1 LSDGLLRTWKF
12 DHDSGRLALS
22 LGFSSPRTGRLPGRL
37 LASLPALFSMRAYGH
52 GFGLRYD
59 LPLPLGLWIIG
70 AACAIV
76 FSFVVVAIAVRANAS
91 VKSPAQPNLRRGQL
105 DNAVISPNIRLI
117 AQLFAVAALILVV
130 VAGMIGDQIP
140 TRNLAPTAIWIAWWV
155 GFSYLSA
162 FVGNVWSVVNPW
174 ATIFDWCERILSKP
188 RAQRRAKVNWPERVG
203 VWPGIALFIVF
214 AWLELIWDGRSIPS
228 QLAWLAIGFS
238 VLTWTGMFIF
248 GRNTWLT
255 HADPFALAFSVL
267 SKFGPIDICIERG
280 ICGACAADKKTG
292 RSDPGEALDRGDRC
306 YRGADSRWR
315 WILRPPGVGL
325 LDTENVSRSLSVF
338 VVVMLSTVTF
348 DGLMATPIWQRIEN
362 TLYTA
367 LPVLGDG
374 RLAFINT
381 LGLFAF
387 CVTFLVVY
395 RLVATLI
402 AYASGNRMTPDAASQ
417 AFVLTLVPIAIA
429 YLVAHY
435 LSYFLVQGQLLFR
448 LASDPFGFGW
458 NILGTAH
465 FRPDIGIVGARFVWY
480 TSLAAIVLGHVAAVS
495 LAHIVALRSFDDPR
509 LAIRS
514 QIPMLVLMVAYTM
527 MSLWII
533 AQPIVE

>member
-1 LSDGLLRTWKF
+1 
-12 DHDSGRLALS
+12 
-22 LGFSSPRTGRLPGRL
+22 
-37 LASLPALFSMRAYGH
+37 MRAYGH

-59 LPLPLGLWIIG
+59 LPLPLSLWIIG
-70 AACAIV
+70 AACVIV
-76 FSFVVVAIAVRANAS
+76 LSFLVISIAVRANAS
-91 VKSPAQPNLRRGQL
+91 VEAPAQPDLLRWQI
-105 DNAVISPNIRLI
+105 DNGVTSPKVRLI

-130 VAGMIGDQIP
+130 VAGIIGDQTP

-162 FVGNVWSVVNPW
+162 FVGNAWSVVNPW
-174 ATIFDWCERILSKP
+174 AAIFDWCERILSTP
-188 RAQRRAKVNWPERVG
+188 RAPRRAKVDWPESVG

-214 AWLELIWDGRSIPS
+214 AWLELIWEGRSVPS
-228 QLAWLAIGFS
+228 HLAWLAIGFS

-248 GRNTWLT
+248 GRSAWLT
-255 HADPFALAFSVL
+255 HADPFALAFGVL
-267 SKFGPIDICIERG
+267 SKFGPIDIRIEHG
-280 ICGACAADKKTG
+280 ICGTCAAEKEMVG
-292 RSDPGEALDRGDRC
+292 SEPGEALDRDRR
-306 YRGADSRWR
+306 YRASDSHGTLT
-315 WILRPPGVGL
+315 LRAPGVGL
-325 LDTENVSRSLSVF
+325 LDNENISQSLSVF

-348 DGLMATPIWQRIEN
+348 DGLMSTPVWQRIEN
-362 TLYTA
+362 ALYVA
-367 LPVLGDG
+367 LPALGDS
-374 RLAFINT
+374 RLAVINT
-381 LGLFAF
+381 LGLLGF
-387 CVTFLVVY
+387 CLTFIAVY

-402 AYASGNRMTPDAASQ
+402 AHASGNRMTPDAVGR

-435 LSYFLVQGQLLFR
+435 LSYFLIQGQLLIR

-458 NILGTAH
+458 NIFGTAH

-480 TSLAAIVLGHVAAVS
+480 TSLVAIVLGHVAAVS

-509 LAIRS
+509 MAIRS

>member
-1 LSDGLLRTWKF
+1 
-12 DHDSGRLALS
+12 
-22 LGFSSPRTGRLPGRL
+22 
-37 LASLPALFSMRAYGH
+37 MRAYGH

-59 LPLPLGLWIIG
+59 LPLPLALWIIG
-70 AACAIV
+70 AACAILL
-76 FSFVVVAIAVRANAS
+76 SFLVVAIAVRANAS
-91 VKSPAQPNLRRGQL
+91 VEAPAQPNLLRWQI
-105 DNAVISPNIRLI
+105 DNALASPNTRLI
-117 AQLFAVAALILVV
+117 AQLLAVAALILVV
-130 VAGMIGDQIP
+130 VAGIIGDQTP
-140 TRNLAPTAIWIAWWV
+140 TRNLAPTAIWIAWWI
-155 GFSYLSA
+155 GFCYLSA

-174 ATIFDWCERILSKP
+174 AAIFDWCEQILSKP
-188 RAQRRAKVNWPERVG
+188 RAPRRAKVNWPKSLG
-203 VWPGIALFIVF
+203 VWPAVALFIVF
-214 AWLELIWDGRSIPS
+214 AWLELIWEGRSIPL

-248 GRNTWLT
+248 GRSTWLR

-267 SKFGPIDICIERG
+267 SKFGPTDICIGHG
-280 ICGACAADKKTG
+280 ICDICAANKEKVE
-292 RSDPGEALDRGDRC
+292 SDPGEASDRDRC
-306 YRGADSRWR
+306 YRGADSRGR

-325 LDTENVSRSLSVF
+325 LDTENMSQSLSVF

-348 DGLMATPIWQRIEN
+348 DGFMATPVWQRIEN
-362 TLYTA
+362 ALYVA
-367 LPVLGDG
+367 LPVLGDS
-374 RLAFINT
+374 RLAIINT
-381 LGLFAF
+381 LGLLVF
-387 CVTFLVVY
+387 CVTFIAVY

-402 AYASGNRMTPDAASQ
+402 AHASGNRMTPDAASR

-435 LSYFLVQGQLLFR
+435 LSYFLIQGQLLIR

-480 TSLAAIVLGHVAAVS
+480 TSLVAIVLGHIAAVS
-495 LAHIVALRSFDDPR
+495 LAHIVALRRFVDPR

-514 QIPMLVLMVAYTM
+514 QIPMLVLMIAYTM